1 MSSRI
6 RSGSLNPVV
15 FLTLAGCVSQESIS
29 YKEDVAPII
38 EAKCIECHLPPK
50 AEGYLKSGLS
60 MESYESLMKGT
71 IYGPVIVP
79 GDSQHSTLNMV
90 VEGRLN
96 ASMRAPYPLTEAE
109 IAILRLWVDQGAQ
122 NN

>member
-1 MSSRI
+1 MNRHIQSSNI
-6 RSGSLNPVV
+6 SPVLL
-15 FLTLAGCVSQESIS
+15 LTLAGCVSQESIS
-29 YKEDVAPII
+29 YKEDVVPII

-50 AEGYLKSGLS
+50 GEGYLKSGLS

-79 GDSQHSTLNMV
+79 GDSRHSTLNMV

-96 ASMRAPYPLTEAE
+96 ASMRAPYPLTEEE
-109 IAILRLWVDQGAQ
+109 IAILRRWVDQGAE
-122 NN
+122 ND